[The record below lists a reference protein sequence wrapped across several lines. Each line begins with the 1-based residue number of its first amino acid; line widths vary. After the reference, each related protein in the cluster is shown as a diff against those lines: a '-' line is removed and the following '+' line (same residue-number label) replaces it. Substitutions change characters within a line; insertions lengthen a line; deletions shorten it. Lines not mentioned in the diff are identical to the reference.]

1 MKPRYYLASV
11 MFALFLT
18 ACETTRNNAGKKT
31 VRNSALMQCAT
42 ADRCEA
48 ANG

>member
-1 MKPRYYLASV
+1 MKPRYFLASV
-11 MFALFLT
+11 MLALIPM
-18 ACETTRNNAGKKT
+18 ACATTRDNAGKKT
-31 VRNSALMQCAT
+31 VRNSALIQCTT